1 MVRGSFYGSPS
12 SSLTLIHCWRH
23 WRKKLG
29 CHHFRIHLLGVKV
42 FDVTMSVSTSW
53 CWEGNL
59 RGLTKI
65 CSTDPRRTMN
75 VKKKSETSRQS
86 KHFLKYFSLSK
97 YGGWNPPLCCRLKI
111 AEELVLQPTKLQ
123 HRCFVAIMCDQ
134 NLLSAAV
141 KSFHIYIILLLLKCS
156 RE

>member
-29 CHHFRIHLLGVKV
+29 CHHFTIHLLGVKV

-65 CSTDPRRTMN
+65 CSTDPQRTMN
-75 VKKKSETSRQS
+75 VKKK
-86 KHFLKYFSLSK
+86 K
-97 YGGWNPPLCCRLKI
+97 WNVTTIQTLFEI
-111 AEELVLQPTKLQ
+111 FQPQQIRGMK
-123 HRCFVAIMCDQ
+123 
-134 NLLSAAV
+134 SAAV
-141 KSFHIYIILLLLKCS
+141 LPAKNSRGTCSAANKTSAPLFCSYHVWPKSVISCS
-156 RE
+156 EELSHLYNPTTT